1 VAAKIEKISLHETA
15 QTRYLNY
22 AMSVITSRA
31 LPDVRDGLKPVQRRI
46 LYAMFS
52 NLRLTHDAKHMKS
65 ARIVGEV
72 MGKYHPH
79 GDQSIYDAMVRM
91 AQDFSVR
98 YPLVDGHGNFGS
110 LDGDSAAAMRYTE
123 ARLTNL
129 SSELLDEIKKRTV
142 DYRQNYDGTE
152 SEPNVLPSQVPNLL
166 INGATGIAVGMATNI
181 PPHNL
186 GECLDALIGLI
197 DDPSLEVDDL
207 VDKYIKGPD
216 FPTGGVILN
225 TVDEIK
231 EIYREG
237 SGTIN
242 MRADW
247 EIESRDYKKYIVIK
261 SLPYT
266 VNKATLVEKIASHII
281 DGNLPQVQDV
291 RDESTTDVRVV
302 LELKRGT
309 EPDTAMA
316 YLFKHTPLEHRFHV
330 NVTCLVPKEQT
341 DPLTANPDLQKIVEK
356 FNVAPTRGGKQDER
370 KKADVS
376 VIELLNYLRDFQ
388 AGDEV
393 PPVPTPATLDLKQ
406 MLTQF
411 RDFRMEV
418 LVRRL
423 LFELEK
429 ILGRIHI
436 LEAFEII
443 FDDLDK
449 AIELIR
455 ASESKSSA
463 ADKLMDFFGIDD
475 AQADAILET
484 KLYRLA
490 KLEIE
495 NIREELASRRE
506 EAAKIQ
512 VLLLS
517 EEKRWEFIRNEFVA
531 LRDVYTDPRRTRVE
545 VDVEQLEYSEA
556 DYILDEDV
564 WVMVTKDG
572 WFKRQKSYSDLST
585 IRVRDNDEVGWVMPA
600 RTPETLMFFSNMG
613 RVYTMRVDDVP
624 STTGYGDPVQ
634 AYFDFD
640 DGEQIVGVITTDRRV
655 LQSVAPDQPS
665 LVDDDDAE
673 DGEAQMIAIT
683 RHGQSVRFTL
693 DGFEDPSTVKG
704 RMFMRLAKKDEVVN
718 VEQCTCVE
726 EELVTIASREGRGL
740 TFHSR
745 EISQYKGA
753 AKGVK
758 AISLEGDDEV
768 LDWTLSTGY
777 YEGLEVETN
786 RGRNLVISRS
796 KSKFEPTS
804 RGNKGRWVIKRGH
817 LIRSYRPPVEIQK
830 GEDDGGSEEE

>member
-1 VAAKIEKISLHETA
+1 MAAKIEEIPLHETA
-15 QTRYLNY
+15 KTRYLNY

-52 NLRLTHDAKHMKS
+52 NLRLSHDAKPRKS
-65 ARIVGEV
+65 AAIVGEV

-129 SSELLDEIKKRTV
+129 SSELLDEIKKKTV
-142 DYRQNYDGTE
+142 DFRPNYDGTE
-152 SEPNVLPSQVPNLL
+152 AEPVVLPSQVPNLL
-166 INGATGIAVGMATNI
+166 VNGATGIAVGMATNI

-186 GECLDALIGLI
+186 GECLDALIALI
-197 DDPSLEVDDL
+197 DDPTLEVDDL
-207 VDKYIKGPD
+207 VDQYIKGPD
-216 FPTGGVILN
+216 FPTGGVMLN
-225 TVDEIK
+225 TVEELQ

-242 MRADW
+242 MRASW
-247 EIESRDYKKYIVIK
+247 EVESRDYKKFIVIK

-266 VNKATLVEKIASHII
+266 VNKATLVEKIADHII
-281 DGNLPQVQDV
+281 QGNLPQVQDV
-291 RDESTTDVRVV
+291 RDESTGDVRVV

-309 EPDTAMA
+309 APDTAMA
-316 YLFKHTPLEHRFHV
+316 YLFKHTPLENRFHV
-330 NVTCLVPKEQT
+330 NVTCLVPPEQT
-341 DPLTANPDLQKIVEK
+341 DPLTTHEKLQKNLEK
-356 FNVAPTRGGKQDER
+356 FNVAPVSER
-370 KKADVS
+370 QKGDVS
-376 VIELLNYLRDFQ
+376 VIDLLGVLRDFQ
-388 AGDEV
+388 AVEDAA
-393 PPVPTPATLDLKQ
+393 PVPTPATLDLKE
-406 MLTQF
+406 MLTHF

-443 FDDLDK
+443 FNDLDK

-455 ASESKSSA
+455 ASESKSNA
-463 ADKLMDFFGIDD
+463 ADKLMDYFGIDSD
-475 AQADAILET
+475 QADAILET

-495 NIREELASRRE
+495 NIRDELATRRE
-506 EAAKIQ
+506 EAAGIQ
-512 VLLLS
+512 TLLLD
-517 EEKRWEFIRNEFVA
+517 EEKRWAFIRTEFDE
-531 LRDVYTDPRRTRVE
+531 LRRLYGDPRRTAINA
-545 VDVEQLEYSEA
+545 DVSELEYSEA

-564 WVMVTKDG
+564 WVMVTRDG

-585 IRVRDNDEVGWVMPA
+585 IRVRDNDEVGWVMPG
-600 RTPETLMFFSNMG
+600 RTPNTLLIFSNLG
-613 RVYTMRVDDVP
+613 RVYTMRIDEVP

-640 DGEQIVGVITTDRRV
+640 DGEKVVGVLTMDKRV
-655 LQSVAPDQPS
+655 LQNVAPDQPS
-665 LVDDDDAE
+665 LVDDEEAE
-673 DGEAQMIAIT
+673 EGEPQMIAIT
-683 RHGQSVRFTL
+683 RSGQSVRFTL

-704 RMFMRLAKKDEVVN
+704 RMFMRLGKKDEVVN
-718 VEQCTCVE
+718 VEPCTCQE
-726 EELVTIASREGRGL
+726 DELVTIASREGRGL

-745 EISQYKGA
+745 EVSQYKGA

-758 AISLEGDDEV
+758 AIALEDDDEV

-786 RGRNLVISRS
+786 RGRTLVISRS

-817 LIRSYRPPVEIQK
+817 LIRSYRDPVEIAK
-830 GEDDGGSEEE
+830 GDEDDADSDQE

>member
-1 VAAKIEKISLHETA
+1 MAAKIEEIPLHKTA
-15 QTRYLNY
+15 KTRYLNY

-52 NLRLTHDAKHMKS
+52 NLRLAHDAKPRKS
-65 ARIVGEV
+65 AAIVGEV

-129 SSELLDEIKKRTV
+129 SSELLDEIKKKTV
-142 DYRQNYDGTE
+142 DFRPNYDGTE
-152 SEPNVLPSQVPNLL
+152 AEPIVLPSQVPNLL
-166 INGATGIAVGMATNI
+166 VNGATGIAVGMATNI

-186 GECLDALIGLI
+186 GECLDALIALI
-197 DDPSLEVDDL
+197 DDPTLEVDDL
-207 VDKYIKGPD
+207 VNEYIKGPD
-216 FPTGGVILN
+216 FPTGGVMLN
-225 TVDEIK
+225 TVEELR

-242 MRADW
+242 MRASW
-247 EIESRDYKKYIVIK
+247 EVESRDYKKFIVIK

-266 VNKATLVEKIASHII
+266 VNKATLVEKIADHII
-281 DGNLPQVQDV
+281 QGNLPQVQDV
-291 RDESTTDVRVV
+291 RDESTGDVRVV

-309 EPDTAMA
+309 DPDTAMA
-316 YLFKHTPLEHRFHV
+316 YLFKHTPLENRFHV
-330 NVTCLVPKEQT
+330 NVTCLVPPEQT
-341 DPLTANPDLQKIVEK
+341 DPLTTNETLQKNLEK
-356 FNVAPTRGGKQDER
+356 FNVAPVSER
-370 KKADVS
+370 KKSDVS
-376 VIELLNYLRDFQ
+376 VIDLLGVLRDFQ
-388 AGDEV
+388 AIEDAA
-393 PPVPTPATLDLKQ
+393 PVPTPATLDLKE
-406 MLTQF
+406 MLTHF

-455 ASESKSSA
+455 ASESKSNA
-463 ADKLMDFFGIDD
+463 ADKLMDYFGIDPD
-475 AQADAILET
+475 QADAILET

-495 NIREELASRRE
+495 NIRDELATRRE
-506 EAAKIQ
+506 EAAGIQ
-512 VLLLS
+512 TMLLD
-517 EEKRWEFIRNEFVA
+517 EEKRWAFIRTEFDE
-531 LRDVYTDPRRTRVE
+531 LRRLYGDPRRTAINA
-545 VDVEQLEYSEA
+545 DVSELEYSEA

-564 WVMVTKDG
+564 WVMVTRDG

-585 IRVRDNDEVGWVMPA
+585 IRVRDNDEVGWVMPG
-600 RTPETLMFFSNMG
+600 RTPNTLLLFSNMG
-613 RVYTMRVDDVP
+613 RVYTMRIDEVP

-640 DGEQIVGVITTDRRV
+640 DGEKVVGVLTMDKRV
-655 LQSVAPDQPS
+655 LQNVAPDQPS
-665 LVDDDDAE
+665 LVDDEEAE
-673 DGEAQMIAIT
+673 EGEPQMIAIT
-683 RHGQSVRFTL
+683 RAGQSVRFTL

-704 RMFMRLAKKDEVVN
+704 RMFMRLGKKDEVVN
-718 VEQCTCVE
+718 VEPCTCQE
-726 EELVTIASREGRGL
+726 DELVTIASREGRGL

-745 EISQYKGA
+745 EVSQYKGA

-758 AISLEGDDEV
+758 AIALEDDDEV

-786 RGRNLVISRS
+786 RGRTLVISRS

-817 LIRSYRPPVEIQK
+817 LIRSYRDPVEIAK
-830 GEDDGGSEEE
+830 GDNDDGASDEE

>member
-1 VAAKIEKISLHETA
+1 MAAEDKRIERIALHETA
-15 QTRYLNY
+15 KTRYLNY

-52 NLRLTHDAKHMKS
+52 NLRLSHDAKPRKS
-65 ARIVGEV
+65 AAIVGEV

-110 LDGDSAAAMRYTE
+110 LDGDGAAAMRYTE

-129 SSELLDEIKKRTV
+129 SSELLDEIKKNTV
-142 DYRQNYDGTE
+142 DFRPNYDGTE
-152 SEPNVLPSQVPNLL
+152 REPSVLPSQVPNLL
-166 INGATGIAVGMATNI
+166 VNGATGIAVGMATNI

-186 GECLDALIGLI
+186 GECLDALIALI
-197 DDPSLEVDDL
+197 DDPSLEIDDL
-207 VDKYIKGPD
+207 VDTYIKGPD
-216 FPTGGVILN
+216 FPTGGVMLN
-225 TVDEIK
+225 SVE
-231 EIYREG
+231 ELQQIYADG

-242 MRADW
+242 MRAAW
-247 EIESRDYKKYIVIK
+247 EVESRDYKKFIVIT

-266 VNKATLVEKIASHII
+266 VNKATLVEKIADHII
-281 DGNLPQVQDV
+281 QGNLPQVQDV
-291 RDESTTDVRVV
+291 RDESTSDVRVV

-309 EPDTAMA
+309 DPETAMA
-316 YLFKHTPLEHRFHV
+316 YLFKHTPLENRFHV
-330 NVTCLVPKEQT
+330 NMTCLVPQEQT
-341 DPLTANPDLQKIVEK
+341 DPLSDSDQLQNMVERLSVQPLK
-356 FNVAPTRGGKQDER
+356 RSERGER
-370 KKADVS
+370 VPVVD
-376 VIELLNYLRDFQ
+376 LLNYLREFNTQ
-388 AGDEV
+388 EHEA
-393 PPVPTPATLDLKQ
+393 PVPTPAVLDLKQ
-406 MLTQF
+406 MLTHF

-423 LFELEK
+423 LYELEK

-455 ASESKSSA
+455 ASESKSDA
-463 ADKLMDFFGIDD
+463 ADKLMGYFGIDD
-475 AQADAILET
+475 VQADAILET

-495 NIREELASRRE
+495 GIREELAARRE
-506 EAAKIQ
+506 EAGKIQ

-517 EEKRWEFIRNEFVA
+517 EQKRWDFIRNEFVA
-531 LRDVYTDPRRTRVE
+531 LRDVYTDPRRTKVE
-545 VDVEQLEYSEA
+545 VEVAELEYSEA
-556 DYILDEDV
+556 DYIVDEDV
-564 WVMVTKDG
+564 WVMVSRDG

-585 IRVRDNDEVGWVMPA
+585 IRVRDNDEIGWVMPG
-600 RTPETLMFFSNMG
+600 RTRHTVLFFSNMG
-613 RVYTMRVDDVP
+613 RVYTMRIDDVP

-640 DGEQIVGVITTDRRV
+640 DGEKIVGVLTLDKRV
-655 LQSVAPDQPS
+655 LQPVAPDQPS
-665 LVDDDDAE
+665 LVDDDAADK
-673 DGEAQMIAIT
+673 GEPQLIAIS
-683 RHGQSVRFTL
+683 RQGQGVRFSL

-704 RMFMRLAKKDEVVN
+704 RMYMRLGKKDEVVN
-718 VEQCTCVE
+718 VEPCTCE
-726 EELVTIASREGRGL
+726 EDELVTIASREGRGL

-745 EISQYKGA
+745 EVNQYKGA

-758 AISLEGDDEV
+758 TISLEGDDEV

-786 RGRNLVISRS
+786 RGRNIIISRS

-817 LIRSYRPPVEIQK
+817 LIRSYRPAVEIQK
-830 GEDDGGSEEE
+830 GEDDDGTAEEE

>member
-1 VAAKIEKISLHETA
+1 MAAKIEKIPLHETA
-15 QTRYLNY
+15 KTRYLNY

-46 LYAMFS
+46 LYSMFS
-52 NLRLTHDAKHMKS
+52 DLRLTHDAKHRKS
-65 ARIVGEV
+65 AAIVGEV

-129 SSELLDEIKKRTV
+129 SSELLDEIKKKTV
-142 DYRQNYDGTE
+142 DFRPNYDGTND
-152 SEPNVLPSQVPNLL
+152 EPIVLPSQVPNLL

-186 GECLDALIGLI
+186 GECLDALIALI
-197 DDPSLEVDDL
+197 DDPSLEVEDL
-207 VDKYIKGPD
+207 VDHYIKGPD
-216 FPTGGVILN
+216 FPTGGVMLN
-225 TVDEIK
+225 TVEDLRQ
-231 EIYREG
+231 IYREG

-242 MRADW
+242 MRASW
-247 EIESRDYKKYIVIK
+247 EVESRDYKKYIVIK

-266 VNKATLVEKIASHII
+266 VNKATLVEKIADHII
-281 DGNLPQVQDV
+281 QGNLPQVQDV
-291 RDESTTDVRVV
+291 RDESTSDVRVV

-309 EPDTAMA
+309 APDTAMA
-316 YLFKHTPLEHRFHV
+316 YLFKHTPLENRFHV
-330 NVTCLVPKEQT
+330 NITCLVPQEQS
-341 DPLTANPDLQKIVEK
+341 DPLTDSPQLQTMVER
-356 FNVAPTRGGKQDER
+356 FSVAPATERGKD
-370 KKADVS
+370 DVE
-376 VIELLNYLRDFQ
+376 VIELLDFLRQFNEQ
-388 AGDEV
+388 EDEAA
-393 PPVPTPATLDLKQ
+393 VPTPATLDLKQ
-406 MLTQF
+406 MLEYF

-423 LFELEK
+423 LHELEK

-455 ASESKSSA
+455 ASESKSNA
-463 ADKLMDFFGIDD
+463 ADKLMDYFGID
-475 AQADAILET
+475 AQQADAILET

-495 NIREELASRRE
+495 NIREELATRRE
-506 EAAKIQ
+506 EAERIQ

-517 EEKRWEFIRNEFVA
+517 EENRWEFIRNEFVA
-531 LRDVYTDPRRTRVE
+531 LRDVYTDPRRTKVE
-545 VDVEQLEYSEA
+545 VDVAELEYSEA

-564 WVMVTKDG
+564 WVMVSRDG

-585 IRVRDNDEVGWVMPA
+585 IRVRDNDEIGWVLPG
-600 RTPETLMFFSNMG
+600 RTPNTVLFFSNLG
-613 RVYTMRVDDVP
+613 RVYTMRIDDVP

-640 DGEQIVGVITTDRRV
+640 DGEKIVGVLTMDKRV
-655 LQSVAPDQPS
+655 LQPVAPDQPS
-665 LVDDDDAE
+665 LVDDDEAE
-673 DGEAQMIAIT
+673 KGEPQMIAIS
-683 RHGQSVRFTL
+683 RQGQGVRFTL

-718 VEQCTCVE
+718 VEPCTCQE
-726 EELVTIASREGRGL
+726 DELVTIASREGRGL

-745 EISQYKGA
+745 EVNQYKGA

-758 AISLEGDDEV
+758 TISLEGDDDV

-786 RGRNLVISRS
+786 RGRTITISRS

-817 LIRSYRPPVEIQK
+817 LIRSYRPAVEVQK
-830 GEDDGGSEEE
+830 GDDDGGAEEE

>member
-1 VAAKIEKISLHETA
+1 MAAKIEKIPLHETA
-15 QTRYLNY
+15 QARYLNY

-129 SSELLDEIKKRTV
+129 SSELLDEIKKSTV
-142 DYRQNYDGTE
+142 DFRPNYDGTE
-152 SEPNVLPSQVPNLL
+152 AEPGVLPSQVPNLL

-186 GECLDALIGLI
+186 GECLDALIALI

-216 FPTGGVILN
+216 FPTGGVMLN
-225 TVDEIK
+225 TVEELQ

-242 MRADW
+242 MRASW
-247 EIESRDYKKYIVIK
+247 EVESRDYKKFIIIK

-266 VNKATLVEKIASHII
+266 VNKATLVEKIADHII
-281 DGNLPQVQDV
+281 QGNLPQVQDV
-291 RDESTTDVRVV
+291 RDESTADVRVV

-309 EPDTAMA
+309 DPETAMA

-330 NVTCLVPKEQT
+330 NVTCLVPQEQT
-341 DPLTANPDLQKIVEK
+341 DPLTANAELREMVEK
-356 FNVAPTRGGKQDER
+356 LTVEPWTKRKEGKVR
-370 KKADVS
+370 
-376 VIELLNYLRDFQ
+376 VIDLLDFLREF
-388 AGDEV
+388 EV
-393 PPVPTPATLDLKQ
+393 GEENPSVPTPATLDLKQ
-406 MLTQF
+406 MLAQF

-436 LEAFEII
+436 LEAFELI
-443 FDDLDK
+443 FNDLDK

-455 ASESKSSA
+455 ASESKKNA
-463 ADKLMDFFGIDD
+463 ADKLMNYFGIDAD
-475 AQADAILET
+475 QADAILET

-495 NIREELASRRE
+495 NIREELAARRE
-506 EAAKIQ
+506 EAEKIQ

-531 LRDVYTDPRRTRVE
+531 LRDVYSDPRRTK
-545 VDVEQLEYSEA
+545 VDVNVAQLEYSEA

-585 IRVRDNDEVGWVMPA
+585 IRVRDNDEIGWVMPG
-600 RTPETLMFFSNMG
+600 RTPECVLFFSNMG
-613 RVYTMRVDDVP
+613 RVYTMRIDDVP

-640 DGEQIVGVITTDRRV
+640 DGEKIVGVITIDKRV

-665 LVDDDDAE
+665 LVEDSEVE
-673 DGEAQMIAIT
+673 DGEPQMIAIT
-683 RHGQSVRFTL
+683 RQGQGVRFTL
-693 DGFEDPSTVKG
+693 EGFDEPSTVKG
-704 RMFMRLAKKDEVVN
+704 RMFMRLSKKDEVVN
-718 VEQCTCVE
+718 VEQCTCHE

-745 EISQYKGA
+745 EVSQYKGA

-758 AISLEGDDEV
+758 TIGLEGDDEV

-786 RGRNLVISRS
+786 RGRNIIISRS

-830 GEDDGGSEEE
+830 GEEDDGSEEE

>member
-1 VAAKIEKISLHETA
+1 MAAKIEEIPLHETA
-15 QTRYLNY
+15 KTRYLNY

-52 NLRLTHDAKHMKS
+52 NLRLSHDAKPRKS
-65 ARIVGEV
+65 AAIVGEV

-129 SSELLDEIKKRTV
+129 SSELLDEIKKKTV
-142 DYRQNYDGTE
+142 DFRPNYDGTE
-152 SEPNVLPSQVPNLL
+152 AEPVVLPSQVPNLL
-166 INGATGIAVGMATNI
+166 VNGATGIAVGMATNI

-186 GECLDALIGLI
+186 GECLDALIALI
-197 DDPSLEVDDL
+197 DDPTLEVDDL
-207 VDKYIKGPD
+207 VDQYIKGPD
-216 FPTGGVILN
+216 FPTGGVMLN
-225 TVDEIK
+225 TVEELQ

-242 MRADW
+242 MRASW
-247 EIESRDYKKYIVIK
+247 EVESRDYKKFIVIK

-266 VNKATLVEKIASHII
+266 VNKATLVEKIADHII
-281 DGNLPQVQDV
+281 QGNLPQVQDV
-291 RDESTTDVRVV
+291 RDESTGDVRVV

-309 EPDTAMA
+309 APDTAMA
-316 YLFKHTPLEHRFHV
+316 YLFKHTPLENRFHV
-330 NVTCLVPKEQT
+330 NVTCLVPPEQT
-341 DPLTANPDLQKIVEK
+341 DPLTTHEKLQKNLEK
-356 FNVAPTRGGKQDER
+356 FNVAPVSER
-370 KKADVS
+370 QNGDVS
-376 VIELLNYLRDFQ
+376 VIDLLGVLRDFQ
-388 AGDEV
+388 AVEDAA
-393 PPVPTPATLDLKQ
+393 PVPTPATLDLKE
-406 MLTQF
+406 MLTHF

-443 FDDLDK
+443 FNDLDK

-455 ASESKSSA
+455 ASESKSNA
-463 ADKLMDFFGIDD
+463 ADKLMDYFGIDSD
-475 AQADAILET
+475 QADAILET

-495 NIREELASRRE
+495 NIRDELATRRE
-506 EAAKIQ
+506 EAAGIQ
-512 VLLLS
+512 TLLLD
-517 EEKRWEFIRNEFVA
+517 EEKRWAFIRTEFDE
-531 LRDVYTDPRRTRVE
+531 LRRLYGDPRRTAINA
-545 VDVEQLEYSEA
+545 DVSELEYSEA

-564 WVMVTKDG
+564 WVMVTRDG

-585 IRVRDNDEVGWVMPA
+585 IRVRDNDEVGWVMPG
-600 RTPETLMFFSNMG
+600 RTPNTLLIFSNLG
-613 RVYTMRVDDVP
+613 RVYTMRIDEVP

-640 DGEQIVGVITTDRRV
+640 DGEKVVGVLTMDKRV
-655 LQSVAPDQPS
+655 LQNVAPDQPS
-665 LVDDDDAE
+665 LVDDEEAE
-673 DGEAQMIAIT
+673 EGEPQMIAIT
-683 RHGQSVRFTL
+683 RSGQSVRFTL

-704 RMFMRLAKKDEVVN
+704 RMFMRLGKKDEVVN
-718 VEQCTCVE
+718 VEPCTCQE
-726 EELVTIASREGRGL
+726 DELVTIASREGRGL

-745 EISQYKGA
+745 EVSQYKGA

-758 AISLEGDDEV
+758 AIALEDDDEV

-777 YEGLEVETN
+777 YEGLEVET
-786 RGRNLVISRS
+786 
-796 KSKFEPTS
+796 
-804 RGNKGRWVIKRGH
+804 
-817 LIRSYRPPVEIQK
+817 
-830 GEDDGGSEEE
+830 